1 MSDIQSAIA
10 EAITLAPERADDEL
24 LAILDAGKIADML
37 SAHRRGERGPVYLV
51 CVPKYAPNGTQGWVY
66 TVEKINKTTVSLM
79 PVGGGRGLR
88 ADPFT
93 LVEAAASD
101 LRAYA
106 KLRGEEVASL
116 VVGIHTG
123 SVVRIAGDGWKQP
136 ETALWVVTALKGMTD
151 VAIARLGGEDSG
163 RIFPK
168 IPRSYIT
175 ATIAPQGLAAA
186 MAEDERF
193 A

>member
-1 MSDIQSAIA
+1 M
-10 EAITLAPERADDEL
+10 APERSDDEL
-24 LAILDAGKIADML
+24 LAILDAGKIAEMV

-66 TVEKINKTTVSLM
+66 TVEKINKTT

-93 LVEAAASD
+93 VVEAAASD

-116 VVGIHTG
+116 VVGVHTG

-151 VAIARLGGEDSG
+151 VAIARLGGEVSG
-163 RIFPK
+163 QMFPK

-175 ATIAPQGLAAA
+175 AMIAPQGLAAA